1 MSAWSCRHSDGK
13 ADPKIVPPRPRI
25 PYWKGRSADSEEK
38 REPVSDIDTAVVD
51 SLKVLDPKRP
61 IREADI
67 LHGGRHGC
75 FVPGAELEDYRLG
88 VSAIVPSKRYR
99 DRTLPCRRREN
110 VMKIVLS
117 FVKTATALLMLLVSI
132 SAEAAEIR
140 IIGSPGLSA
149 AFEVLGPQFER
160 ATGHTLAM
168 QYGLIVVQKQQ
179 IEAGAFD
186 LAIVP
191 SLVLDDAIKQ
201 GKITA
206 DTRTPVARVSV
217 GVGVRANTAMPDLTS
232 TDAFKRAL
240 LNAKSVSY
248 VTDEPTGRH
257 IAKEFERLGIA
268 DAMKAKTKSQETTT
282 RVWQAVASGEVE
294 LGFG

>member
-1 MSAWSCRHSDGK
+1 
-13 ADPKIVPPRPRI
+13 
-25 PYWKGRSADSEEK
+25 
-38 REPVSDIDTAVVD
+38 
-51 SLKVLDPKRP
+51 
-61 IREADI
+61 
-67 LHGGRHGC
+67 
-75 FVPGAELEDYRLG
+75 
-88 VSAIVPSKRYR
+88 
-99 DRTLPCRRREN
+99 
-110 VMKIVLS
+110 MKIVLS

-140 IIGSPGLSA
+140 IIASPGLSA

-217 GVGVRANTAMPDLTS
+217 GVGVRANTAKPDLTS

-268 DAMKAKTKSQETTT
+268 DAMKAKTKSQETTA

-294 LGFG
+294 LGFGFTSNALSVRGVELAGLFPPELQYSAVLTAGVSVAARQADGAKALIKYLLAPEAAAVMKTKGLEPAAP